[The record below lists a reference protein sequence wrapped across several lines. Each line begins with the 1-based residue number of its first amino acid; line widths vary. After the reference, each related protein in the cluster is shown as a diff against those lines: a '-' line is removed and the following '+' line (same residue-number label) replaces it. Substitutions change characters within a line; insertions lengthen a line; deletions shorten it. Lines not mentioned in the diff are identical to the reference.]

1 MTMLNRQLNIYI
13 YIWVKEISAEDIHL
27 SIMVCQRLNLGLRKK
42 CPENKE
48 QRKKT

>member
-1 MTMLNRQLNIYI
+1 MIMLNRQLNI

-27 SIMVCQRLNLGLRKK
+27 SIMVCQGLNLGLRKK
-42 CPENKE
+42 RPENKE